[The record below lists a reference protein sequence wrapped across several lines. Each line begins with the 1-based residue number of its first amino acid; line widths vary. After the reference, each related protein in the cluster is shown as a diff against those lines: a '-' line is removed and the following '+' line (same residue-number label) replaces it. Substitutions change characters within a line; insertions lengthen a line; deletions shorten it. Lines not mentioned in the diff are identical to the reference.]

1 MDQIKIGTFIAAR
14 RKAAG
19 LTQLQLAER
28 LGITDRAVSKWET
41 GRAMPDAALMLDLCQ
56 ILEITVNDLLCGEVV
71 TVERYDREMEQNLL
85 GLVEQKQEAD
95 RRLLRLETVM
105 GFVCIGVLL
114 ALAAI
119 AAYAP
124 IEEWL
129 RITLI
134 LVGLLPVLVAVPF
147 MIKIEQSAGYYECA
161 RCHHR
166 YVPQYKSVFIA
177 AHLGRT
183 RYLRCPVCKK
193 RSWQKKKLSKDE

>member
-1 MDQIKIGTFIAAR
+1 MDQIKIGAFIAAR

-19 LTQLQLAER
+19 LTQLELAER

-56 ILEITVNDLLCGEVV
+56 ILAITVNDLLCGEVV
-71 TVERYDREMEQNLL
+71 TMEKYDKKMEQNLL
-85 GLVEQKQEAD
+85 LMTEQKQAAD
-95 RRLLRLETVM
+95 KRLLRLETAM
-105 GFVCIGVLL
+105 GFVCLGVLL

-119 AAYAP
+119 AAYVP
-124 IEEWL
+124 MQEWL
-129 RITLI
+129 RLTLI
-134 LVGLLPVLVAVPF
+134 GIGVAPLLVAAPF
-147 MIKIEQSAGYYECA
+147 MIKIEQAAGYYECA

-193 RSWQKKKLSKDE
+193 RSWQKKRLSREE